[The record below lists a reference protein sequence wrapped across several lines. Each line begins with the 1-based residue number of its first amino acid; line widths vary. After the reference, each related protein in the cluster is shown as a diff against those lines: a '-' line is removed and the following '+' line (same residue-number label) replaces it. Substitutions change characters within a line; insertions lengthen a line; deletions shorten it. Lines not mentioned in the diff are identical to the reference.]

1 MVTTAAPG
9 SAAQAAL
16 RLLTQ
21 TLQPAADMSAPAWP
35 AATGTPAQVLPS
47 VHP

>member
-21 TLQPAADMSAPAWP
+21 TLQPAADMSAPARP
-35 AATGTPAQVLPS
+35 AAGTPAQVLPS